1 MVVESAALATAAVEG
16 GTAIEGAAVAKG
28 AVEGVTAAEGAVGV
42 VRQVG
47 EISDFIEKVEPIKEF
62 PNYLEDATR
71 VLEPDMGKIQEV
83 TLDAIEQ
90 SNIEKAAEKI
100 DETSQKLRELTEAEK
115 QKLRE
120 ENNLPENLLDA
131 IRADENGNYRVKC
144 INERYKDMENPDTGI
159 RYVEKTITVNGVE
172 ITVVVPEFP
181 SIFDVEI
188 PLEIWE
194 KGDTAIFKY
203 CTEKLKEYL
212 DANPEAKANFTPEQ
226 LDIIEKICSGEIR
239 NPRIPGFTWHH
250 SEIPGKMQLVD
261 FKSHFDTRH
270 TGGDF
275 LWCGGIR

>member
-1 MVVESAALATAAVEG
+1 MVLEGAALAT
-16 GTAIEGAAVAKG
+16 TAIEGGTVIEGAAIAEGV
-28 AVEGVTAAEGAVGV
+28 VEGVAATEGIANAVK
-42 VRQVG
+42 QAG
-47 EISDFIEKVEPIKEF
+47 EIPTILEKVEPKEF
-62 PNYLEDATR
+62 PDLGEETTK
-71 VLEPDMGKIQEV
+71 VLEPDMSEIQEI

-90 SNIEKAAEKI
+90 SNIEKVATKI
-100 DETSQKLRELTEAEK
+100 DETSQKLRELTEEEK

-131 IRADENGNYRVKC
+131 IRVDENGNYRVKC
-144 INERYKDMENPDTGI
+144 INEKYKDMENPDTSI

-188 PLEIWE
+188 PPEIWE
-194 KGDTAIFKY
+194 KGDAAIFKY

-212 DANPEAKANFTPEQ
+212 DANAEAKANFTHEQ
-226 LDIIEKICSGEIR
+226 LDIIEKICSGQIR

-250 SEIPGKMQLVD
+250 SEIPGKIQLVD
-261 FKSHFDTRH
+261 FKTHFDTRQ